1 MLTLPQA
8 NFCIELFLN
17 TICFN
22 PKWNFCSILL
32 YKGIRFW
39 CYLAG
44 TLEREIQKFRDRQFL
59 PVVWHY
65 QFNVILS
72 SEMTVSREMTLFV
85 TVKIW
90 TLPWVNL
97 VVGYLW
103 SDSQTLTFEQNFA
116 DCSHIKPFFGEKFR
130 QRLLAFVV
138 GVVENFRDVIV
149 YLESISKY
157 EFETNMLFRWRKF
170 SCLSPTI
177 RSENSRRRS
186 FKHLN

>member
-1 MLTLPQA
+1 MLQLQVKFLLNFVLQRNKILVLFSWDFRAGNSKIQRSSIPSCSVTLSVQC
-8 NFCIELFLN
+8 NFVI
-17 TICFN
+17 
-22 PKWNFCSILL
+22 WND
-32 YKGIRFW
+32 GVTW
-39 CYLAG
+39 ND
-44 TLEREIQKFRDRQFL
+44 TFRDSK
-59 PVVWHY
+59 
-65 QFNVILS
+65 N
-72 SEMTVSREMTLFV
+72 M
-85 TVKIW
+85 
-90 TLPWVNL
+90 
-97 VVGYLW
+97 G
-103 SDSQTLTFEQNFA
+103 DSQTLTFEQNFA